1 MAELRVLQTTG
12 KKLQDEVEESI
23 DRVLAEV
30 QAMREAG
37 ELTGIVVLMTT
48 VDEETHSCWS
58 KQSDNHMMLAA
69 VTRAMVRM
77 CKD

>member
-1 MAELRVLQTTG
+1 MAELRVLETVGDKVQ
-12 KKLQDEVEESI
+12 KEVEESI

-30 QAMREAG
+30 MAMREAG

-48 VDEETHSCWS
+48 TSEETHSCWS
-58 KQSDNHMMLAA
+58 KQADNHMMLAA

>member
-1 MAELRVLQTTG
+1 MAELRVLETSS
-12 KKLQDEVEESI
+12 KKLQAKVEESI

-30 QAMREAG
+30 QALREAG

-48 VDEETHSCWS
+48 TNEDTYSCWS

-69 VTRAMVRM
+69 LTRAMVRM
-77 CKD
+77 AKN